1 MTAFYRILTAVY
13 LVHSSL
19 STHAADTDST
29 ATRGI
34 HGSANTEVNYGYEA
48 GKAEPTMWDFPHIT
62 LSAEAVLG
70 RGWSVTAEVEY
81 ERFYT
86 AGAWGNS
93 FRDNFAT
100 NKLYLNKLFSP
111 AIQVKAGIVEV
122 PVGVTNSGGPALT
135 IYDPESEVLLM
146 PMTWHEGGL
155 TLWGERGR
163 WSYSLAAL
171 AYAATPLRR
180 SRLLGGAARVA
191 YSPVQDLSL
200 ALSSYWG
207 TASRGSARLYA
218 PDFVGTDGILYAA
231 LDGSYEANGWTV
243 SGSAVW
249 SSDARAHSVGM
260 EAGYNVLAAAAAE
273 GTELTLFGRFDG
285 VYLPHSMALNKYT
298 VGLNFVPWS
307 TLILKAE
314 YALRH
319 ESGLGTTRPLNLS
332 IGYTYEF

>member
-19 STHAADTDST
+19 STQAADTDST

-34 HGSANTEVNYGYEA
+34 HGSANTEVNYGYES
-48 GKAEPTMWDFPHIT
+48 GKAKPTIWDFPHIT
-62 LSAEAVLG
+62 LSAAAVLG

-86 AGAWGNS
+86 DGAWGNS
-93 FRDNFAT
+93 FRDNFTT
-100 NKLYLNKLFSP
+100 NKLYLNKSFSP
-111 AIQVKAGIVEV
+111 AMQVKAGIVEV

-249 SSDARAHSVGM
+249 SSAWRQATMCLLQRPRRARNSPSSAASTASTCLIPWPSTNTPWGLTSCLGARSYSRQSTHCATR
-260 EAGYNVLAAAAAE
+260 AGL
-273 GTELTLFGRFDG
+273 ELPAR
-285 VYLPHSMALNKYT
+285 
-298 VGLNFVPWS
+298 
-307 TLILKAE
+307 
-314 YALRH
+314 
-319 ESGLGTTRPLNLS
+319 
-332 IGYTYEF
+332 